1 MIFLFFLTLINLI
14 NCYEFTNSKFNSI
27 IYNKHITNK
36 IDEIIY
42 DDNKIKFLNNP
53 NQNLCLDCFKN
64 YCLNEKINYSIMNY
78 SNLISDIN
86 NININNKEIILV
98 EDFMINYGRILTL
111 KEIEALNNYNKYSNI
126 IFHVNDY
133 NNLVLKNDEFIK
145 KYKMYNFPYISKY
158 CINNFIYNLI
168 EYYRYDNYLQLINW
182 NKYNIEKLDFYKIE
196 DLLYKLHMFII
207 FNRENKDY
215 LFKMIENEL
224 NFLNKKYYD

>member
-1 MIFLFFLTLINLI
+1 
-14 NCYEFTNSKFNSI
+14 
-27 IYNKHITNK
+27 
-36 IDEIIY
+36 
-42 DDNKIKFLNNP
+42 
-53 NQNLCLDCFKN
+53 
-64 YCLNEKINYSIMNY
+64 
-78 SNLISDIN
+78 
-86 NININNKEIILV
+86 
-98 EDFMINYGRILTL
+98 
-111 KEIEALNNYNKYSNI
+111 
-126 IFHVNDY
+126 
-133 NNLVLKNDEFIK
+133 
-145 KYKMYNFPYISKY
+145 MYNFPYISKY